1 MIEQIWLAFTIM
13 FSLLSGYHFYRSFQ
27 SIDEPAKV
35 SGAKTINGVSTG
47 LVENNE
53 NLIDY
58 VRQLNRDNRIMNR
71 VTAAG
76 YFVTAATALYS
87 YFLV

>member
-1 MIEQIWLAFTIM
+1 MIEYVWLTFTVM
-13 FSLLSGYHFYRSFQ
+13 FGLLSGYHLYRSFQ
-27 SIDEPAKV
+27 SISEPPKV
-35 SGAKTINGVSTG
+35 SGAKAINGVSTG

-53 NLIDY
+53 NLVNY

-76 YFVTAATALYS
+76 YFATAATALFS